1 MIIKKNNLAPIYNF
15 LNEIAL
21 SGSASRA
28 RTKLSK
34 DIYSAIEEIQ
44 EDEAKLANENNGT
57 VKDDG
62 KILFDTPEDN
72 ASFLKAQGELREEG
86 SIFSEKTAD
95 QFKKLYDA
103 LDNYDEKL
111 SGINAEAYDNLLSSL
126 EEDNEE
132 K

>member
-57 VKDDG
+57 IKDDG
-62 KILFDTPEDN
+62 KISFDTPEGS

-86 SIFSEKTAD
+86 AIFSEKTAE

-111 SGINAEAYDNLLSSL
+111 SGANAEAYDNLLSSL